1 MKKVK
6 IIEHFPFGKVSSNL

>member
-6 IIEHFPFGKVSSNL
+6 IIWIPRWN